1 MKFSR
6 IINIKTIIKKN
17 HKTSKNQY
25 MGEIK
30 ENETKFKVTRHRQC
44 NRKSFDT
51 QLGLKILPHTIL

>member
-44 NRKSFDT
+44 NRKSLT
-51 QLGLKILPHTIL
+51 LN